1 MQELICFDCIEQE
14 LMGDK
19 FVAHFGGMSLLTVL
33 EDYSPT
39 FSGTDAELL
48 MCCVNCYYVLSFQR

>member
-1 MQELICFDCIEQE
+1 MQGLISFDCIEQE
-14 LMGDK
+14 LRDK
-19 FVAHFGGMSLLTVL
+19 FVAHFGGKSLLTVL
-33 EDYSPT
+33 EDSSPT